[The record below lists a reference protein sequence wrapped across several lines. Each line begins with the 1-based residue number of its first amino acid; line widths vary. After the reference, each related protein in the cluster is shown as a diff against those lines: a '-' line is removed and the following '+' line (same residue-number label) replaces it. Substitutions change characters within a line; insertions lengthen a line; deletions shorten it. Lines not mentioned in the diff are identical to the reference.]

1 MGKPVWR
8 RVFDRVERAVGEPL
22 EDAVASRDYIK
33 VVVLGI
39 KGPLAVNRGLRREID
54 RQIGAVLHSLN
65 LPTHDD
71 IVRLA
76 RQLSV
81 LTAEVRGLSLP
92 ADQIATYVEQVR
104 ERDKAIDSRPPNG
117 NIVNAP
123 TAERETVKE
132 GEGGT

>member
-1 MGKPVWR
+1 
-8 RVFDRVERAVGEPL
+8 
-22 EDAVASRDYIK
+22 
-33 VVVLGI
+33 
-39 KGPLAVNRGLRREID
+39 
-54 RQIGAVLHSLN
+54 VLHSLN